1 MTEEGTYLEV
11 PVMSE
16 TSRQLVAGL
25 CPAGVEMD
33 RWIHSVREFAALN
46 GQWTWYGAAQVM
58 RNVFDAYAK

>member
-11 PVMSE
+11 PEMSE

-33 RWIHSVREFAALN
+33 RWILEVRYFCAIN
-46 GQWTWYGAAQVM
+46 PFWTFLGAAQLLRAINWM
-58 RNVFDAYAK
+58 GTK